1 MTQPSDEVIGKVI
14 ELSPE
19 GWPIIAVAVVAVLV
33 VLAKWWLPEWR
44 KDREGRRELER
55 RRLELDAKAQEDS
68 DSQAR
73 DRIRLTE
80 RQLDI
85 QADQTRA
92 MEALAS
98 QMAVIN
104 ANFDASA
111 KRSAG
116 MGEKVDRIDA
126 TATENNSILKR
137 IDRHLVGA
145 EVTD

>member
-14 ELSPE
+14 ELSPA

-68 DSQAR
+68 DAQAR
-73 DRIRLTE
+73 ERIRLTE
-80 RQLDI
+80 KQLDV
-85 QADQTRA
+85 QSDQTRA
-92 MEALAS
+92 MEAIAS

-104 ANFDASA
+104 ANFTASA

-116 MGEKVDRIDA
+116 MGDKVDHIDA
-126 TATENNSILKR
+126 TTTESNSILKD
-137 IDRHLVGA
+137 IRHHLIGG
-145 EVTD
+145 EGTD